1 MHGSS
6 WPPLVI
12 LHSPKQSCY
21 YKPENAHSSQ
31 PNDWQPENVLVE
43 ELLFPF
49 PKV

>member
-12 LHSPKQSCY
+12 LHSPEQSCY

-31 PNDWQPENVLVE
+31 PNHWQPENVLVE
-43 ELLFPF
+43 ELMFPF